1 MDHVDA
7 AVTVKNDAS
16 PHAPCASLSNASSA
30 TASHYLF
37 SIDDYNFT
45 GYRYAQLQLL
55 CDHAILI
62 RTRFPKLVAVLHVHP
77 KFREWVDTMSTTLD
91 VAEIVDA
98 TIRALQAYAFNF
110 QGNLVHTSIDLRD
123 AVFWRV
129 LVEHTMQAIES
140 AGAEKTPSN
149 SIFDMARAGEDNND
163 LSAIEEGTRDRLPH
177 HQETT
182 THDTPMEQ
190 HVRIRHNDGGDADTA
205 DRTDMTTDT
214 ADAHD
219 DAHAVTTR
227 TTTTTDTN
235 TGHAEKTHHRENVL
249 LAPESPSKLT
259 DAGARSDA
267 FRNQNVVAQRV
278 QRHLLRS
285 HEERVLQKVNRTMK
299 SFKYTSS
306 TGDAGAAKTCR
317 NNRRQRSVWIT

>member
-1 MDHVDA
+1 MNHVDA
-7 AVTVKNDAS
+7 TVSVKKDAS
-16 PHAPCASLSNASSA
+16 PHAPYASLSNASSA

-91 VAEIVDA
+91 EAEIVDA

-110 QGNLVHTSIDLRD
+110 QGNLVHASIDLRD

-129 LVEHTMQAIES
+129 LVEHTMQAIEN
-140 AGAEKTPSN
+140 AGAEKTPSK
-149 SIFDMARAGEDNND
+149 SIFDMVRAGEDNND

-177 HQETT
+177 HHQDTT
-182 THDTPMEQ
+182 THGTLMEP
-190 HVRIRHNDGGDADTA
+190 VRIRHNEGSDADTA
-205 DRTDMTTDT
+205 DITDMTNDT
-214 ADAHD
+214 TEAHD
-219 DAHAVTTR
+219 DAHAVTT
-227 TTTTTDTN
+227 TTTTDMN
-235 TGHAEKTHHRENVL
+235 TGSQHAEKTHHRENAL

-259 DAGARSDA
+259 DVGARSDA

-306 TGDAGAAKTCR
+306 TGDASAAKTCR